1 MTEHGLVG
9 APLPA
14 ADADGSGGSGGGS
27 GGGTPAGTRP
37 SSASGAGAHSSRA
50 PARRTVGMLP
60 CPLEYQATLVERAR
74 SAAAAEAGGAPSA
87 LEAAADEELEQAC
100 NPLYAPEA
108 ATLGAGGC
116 SPTLASS
123 GYGSTYYGPCYAYS
137 CYVYQC
143 YTYHASR
150 RPRSSTA
157 STWRPKARSPG
168 TNPDP

>member
-14 ADADGSGGSGGGS
+14 ADADGSGGSGGSGGGS

-37 SSASGAGAHSSRA
+37 SSASGAGAHSNRA

-100 NPLYAPEA
+100 NPL
-108 ATLGAGGC
+108 
-116 SPTLASS
+116 
-123 GYGSTYYGPCYAYS
+123 
-137 CYVYQC
+137 
-143 YTYHASR
+143 
-150 RPRSSTA
+150 
-157 STWRPKARSPG
+157 
-168 TNPDP
+168 